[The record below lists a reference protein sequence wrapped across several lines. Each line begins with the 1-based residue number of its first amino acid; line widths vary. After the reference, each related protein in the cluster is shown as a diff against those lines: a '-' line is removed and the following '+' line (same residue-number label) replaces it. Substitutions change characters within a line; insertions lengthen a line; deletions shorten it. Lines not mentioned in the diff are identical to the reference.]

1 MHYRNERP
9 GSRREVHFLAGL
21 IHAAHGLQDPYL
33 SRLRSKATV
42 SRHQMACVY
51 ALIARGLVTLWI
63 DEQVIAVWRAT
74 GGKGLRDSG
83 ARACP
88 MAIPMTGPT
97 CRA

>member
-1 MHYRNERP
+1 
-9 GSRREVHFLAGL
+9 
-21 IHAAHGLQDPYL
+21 
-33 SRLRSKATV
+33 
-42 SRHQMACVY
+42 MACVY
-51 ALIARGLVTLWI
+51 ALIARGFVTLWI